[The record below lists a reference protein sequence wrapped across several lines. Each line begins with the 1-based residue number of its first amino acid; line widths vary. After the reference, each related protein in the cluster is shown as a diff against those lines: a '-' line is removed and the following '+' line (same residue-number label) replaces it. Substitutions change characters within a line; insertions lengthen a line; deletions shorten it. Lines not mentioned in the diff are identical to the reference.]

1 LTFWNDPFK
10 VKHIH
15 VIVLSTEKSEQEIEK
30 YRQMGADDYLIKPV
44 SFDEYVEVAKNILAR
59 ADKLKNQNERL
70 NI

>member
-1 LTFWNDPFK
+1 
-10 VKHIH
+10 
-15 VIVLSTEKSEQEIEK
+15 
-30 YRQMGADDYLIKPV
+30 MGADDYLIKPV